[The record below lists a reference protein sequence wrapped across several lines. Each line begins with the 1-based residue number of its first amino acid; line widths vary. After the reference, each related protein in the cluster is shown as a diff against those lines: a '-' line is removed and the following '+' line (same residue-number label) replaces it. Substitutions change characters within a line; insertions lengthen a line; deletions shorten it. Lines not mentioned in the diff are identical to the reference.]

1 MLLVAGGG
9 WGCLVVAGVAA
20 GPSSPVP
27 MHLSEN
33 WELQKMNLR
42 MNAKMFA
49 NYNLYFITLC
59 KMSVL
64 KSF

>member
-1 MLLVAGGG
+1 MVAG
-9 WGCLVVAGVAA
+9 

-27 MHLSEN
+27 MHLPEN

-49 NYNLYFITLC
+49 DYNLYFITLC